1 MEEKNKRAKVSDLT
15 LVIIFVILLVGG
27 ALIF

>member
-1 MEEKNKRAKVSDLT
+1 MEEKNKRPKVSDLT